1 MAGILFIFI
10 ISAPIVYY
18 MVIIHLFIA
27 KVNSFF
33 RNAGYLFVQYG
44 FCIVK
49 KLFVIFINLSYN
61 IIILQQSTK
70 ISMWLYAKP
79 KGR

>member
-1 MAGILFIFI
+1 M
-10 ISAPIVYY
+10 
-18 MVIIHLFIA
+18 A

-49 KLFVIFINLSYN
+49 KVVCYIYKSEL
-61 IIILQQSTK
+61 
-70 ISMWLYAKP
+70 
-79 KGR
+79 

>member
-1 MAGILFIFI
+1 M
-10 ISAPIVYY
+10 
-18 MVIIHLFIA
+18 A

-70 ISMWLYAKP
+70 ISMWLYSKP

>member
-1 MAGILFIFI
+1 M
-10 ISAPIVYY
+10 
-18 MVIIHLFIA
+18 A

-49 KLFVIFINLSYN
+49 KSCL
-61 IIILQQSTK
+61 
-70 ISMWLYAKP
+70 LYS
-79 KGR
+79 